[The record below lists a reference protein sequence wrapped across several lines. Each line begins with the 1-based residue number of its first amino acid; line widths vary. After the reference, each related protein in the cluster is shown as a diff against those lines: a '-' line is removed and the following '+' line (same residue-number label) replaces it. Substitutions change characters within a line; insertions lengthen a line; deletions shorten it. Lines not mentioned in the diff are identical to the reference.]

1 MGAHLAPDVVMVALG
16 EEMAI
21 HFAHPFIPEGPGIVL
36 LVVDAPTADL
46 KAVTLTRVLREL
58 SLKHPG
64 VIRRLGADHLPI
76 DNEVDPVG
84 LWHPCSDRPARVR
97 RLGSENREGMVVAT
111 FGQTPTILN
120 HPVED
125 CSNHDPTAVLGG
137 SLSGKTRLPAVHLDQ
152 FGDQTRSA
160 EKSTLMIRP
169 SRLKITNRL
178 SVTLPN
184 WMVTSTSC

>member
-1 MGAHLAPDVVMVALG
+1 
-16 EEMAI
+16 
-21 HFAHPFIPEGPGIVL
+21 
-36 LVVDAPTADL
+36 
-46 KAVTLTRVLREL
+46 
-58 SLKHPG
+58 
-64 VIRRLGADHLPI
+64 
-76 DNEVDPVG
+76 
-84 LWHPCSDRPARVR
+84 
-97 RLGSENREGMVVAT
+97 MVVAT

-137 SLSGKTRLPAVHLDQ
+137 SLSGKTRLPAVHFDQ

-160 EKSTLMIRP
+160 EKSTLMIRL